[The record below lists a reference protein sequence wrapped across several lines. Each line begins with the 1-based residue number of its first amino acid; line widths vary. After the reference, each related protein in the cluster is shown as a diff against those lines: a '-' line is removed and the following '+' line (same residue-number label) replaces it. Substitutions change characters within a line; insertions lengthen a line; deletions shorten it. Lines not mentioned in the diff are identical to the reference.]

1 MKWLDETK
9 PFLQKTLKTIS
20 SNTNTNWYVQ
30 TVDHVK
36 NLENVNLQFFSTVE
50 VKDGQKE
57 YRTKGGALIFAQ
69 SFNGEIYVIITYPY
83 VEEWITQREAEVI
96 TTVTPEDITEDFVCL
111 QVEKFLDEMIKWQ
124 SHIQK
129 YTPMGFR
136 SNS

>member
-1 MKWLDETK
+1 M
-9 PFLQKTLKTIS
+9 
-20 SNTNTNWYVQ
+20 
-30 TVDHVK
+30 
-36 NLENVNLQFFSTVE
+36 
-50 VKDGQKE
+50 
-57 YRTKGGALIFAQ
+57 
-69 SFNGEIYVIITYPY
+69 IITYPY

-96 TTVTPEDITEDFVCL
+96 ATVTPEDITEDFVCL